1 MNKKNL
7 KILNKFANNTCVAK
21 GGEINVTISDGCTS
35 YKPYGDTNGMKL
47 EDTNLLSDLIQG
59 ATHLIFFLER
69 EGYTIV
75 KGGK

>member
-7 KILNKFANNTCVAK
+7 KLLNEFANNTCIAK
-21 GGEINVTISDGCTS
+21 GGEINVTISDGCVN
-35 YKPYGDTNGMKL
+35 YKPQGKSNGMKI
-47 EDTNLLSDLIQG
+47 EDTNLLTDIIRG

-75 KGGK
+75 KRRK

>member
-7 KILNKFANNTCVAK
+7 KLLNEFANNTCVAK
-21 GGEINVTISDGCTS
+21 GGEINVTIGDGCTS
-35 YKPYGDTNGMKL
+35 YRPCGESKGMKL
-47 EDTNLLSDLIQG
+47 EDTNLLTDLIQG

-75 KGGK
+75 KRRK